1 MSLRMLLASTHSIE
15 YFDNKP
21 DFFRIQLSKQIQL
34 DGYWMVGLTEFTTQ
48 SWIPSR
54 KQSEI
59 YVCCDI
65 CQEMFIGGKEISLL
79 RRVFLSDK
87 KEDNFI
93 YTNPYYIPLKTRN
106 YSSNQYIFNG

>member
-1 MSLRMLLASTHSIE
+1 MSLRMVLASTDSSE

-21 DFFRIQLSKQIQL
+21 EFFRIQLSKQIQL
-34 DGYWMVGLTEFTTQ
+34 DGYWMVGLTEFTTH
-48 SWIPSR
+48 SWIHSR

-87 KEDNFI
+87 KEDNLI

-106 YSSNQYIFNG
+106 IHQINIY